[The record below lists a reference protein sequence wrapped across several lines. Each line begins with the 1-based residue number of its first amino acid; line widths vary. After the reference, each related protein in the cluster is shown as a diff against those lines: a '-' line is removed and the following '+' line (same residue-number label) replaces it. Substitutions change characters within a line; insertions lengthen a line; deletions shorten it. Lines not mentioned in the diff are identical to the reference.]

1 MLSASIPAGPY
12 AVGRVAAFDGSAIHV
27 TGLCAPVGNIVEVD
41 EADGQPLPCE
51 TVGFRDDRLIV
62 MPLGHS
68 PRIAPGARVRS
79 LGRTGS
85 VACGDMLLGRLING
99 EGKPA
104 DGMPASPTATHWPL
118 SGKTTGPLGRS
129 PVVRPFDCGVRAIN
143 ALFTCGEGQRVALV
157 AGSGVG
163 KSTLVQQMM
172 AGSRADAVVV
182 GLIGERAREVAE
194 FVEEARASGA
204 MDRTAIVAVTADCA
218 PILRLRGAMTA
229 IAIAEEMRSRG
240 KRVLLIIDSL
250 TRVAHAQREI
260 GLALG
265 EPPTVRGYPPSAL
278 GLIPTLVERAGN
290 DPGGGSITAFFT
302 ILADGDDLD
311 DPVVDSAR
319 GSVDGHIILSR
330 DIAES
335 GVFPAI
341 DCGRSL
347 SRVMDRIVTPDH
359 AMAAR
364 HVRRLASLAES
375 QRELAMMGAY
385 VSGADADSDRALA
398 MRARLMDFIAQPT
411 SQLVDI
417 EASMAALAEFAAS

>member
-1 MLSASIPAGPY
+1 MSASIPDGPY
-12 AVGRVAAFDGSAIHV
+12 AVGRVAAFDGSAIQV
-27 TGLCAPVGNIVEVD
+27 TGLAAPVGNIVEVD
-41 EADGQPLPCE
+41 QVGVPPLPCE

-62 MPLGHS
+62 MPLGHA

-85 VACGDMLLGRLING
+85 VACGDALLGRLIDG
-99 EGKPA
+99 EGRVA
-104 DGMPASPTATHWPL
+104 DAMPAPLLPTIWPL
-118 SGKTTGPLGRS
+118 AGTSSGPLGRS
-129 PVVRPFDCGVRAIN
+129 PVISPFDCGVRAIN

-172 AGSRADAVVV
+172 AGSCVDAVVV

-194 FVEEARASGA
+194 FVEESRASGA
-204 MDRTAIVAVTADCA
+204 IERTAIVAVTADRA

-278 GLIPTLVERAGN
+278 GLIPTLVERVGN
-290 DPGGGSITAFFT
+290 NPCGGSITAFFT
-302 ILADGDDLD
+302 ILADNGDLD

-319 GSVDGHIILSR
+319 GGVDGHIILSR
-330 DIAES
+330 DLAES

-347 SRVMDRIVTPDH
+347 SRVMDRVVTPDH
-359 AMAAR
+359 ALAAR
-364 HVRRLASLAES
+364 QIRRLANLAEA

-385 VSGADADSDRALA
+385 VAGTDPDSDRALA
-398 MRARLMDFIAQPT
+398 MRPRLMDFIAQPSSQQVDLGT
-411 SQLVDI
+411 SRATLFD
-417 EASMAALAEFAAS
+417 LAAS

>member
-1 MLSASIPAGPY
+1 MLSAFIPAGPY
-12 AVGRVAAFDGSAIHV
+12 PVGRVAAFDGSAIQV
-27 TGLCAPVGNIVEVD
+27 TGLSAPVGSVVEVD
-41 EADGQPLPCE
+41 QVSGRPLPCE

-62 MPLGHS
+62 MPLGHA

-79 LGRTGS
+79 LGRTGTVS
-85 VACGDMLLGRLING
+85 CGDALLGRLIDG
-99 EGKPA
+99 EGRAA
-104 DGMPASPTATHWPL
+104 DGMPAPLVSAQWPL
-118 SGKTTGPLGRS
+118 SGTSAGPLGRS
-129 PVVRPFDCGVRAIN
+129 PVTSPFDCGVRAIN

-172 AGSRADAVVV
+172 AGSSADAVVV

-204 MDRTAIVAVTADCA
+204 IDRTAIVAVTADRA

-229 IAIAEEMRSRG
+229 IAVAEEMRSRG

-302 ILADGDDLD
+302 ILADNGDLD

-330 DIAES
+330 DLAES

-347 SRVMDRIVTPDH
+347 SRVMDRIVPPDH
-359 AMAAR
+359 ALAAR
-364 HVRRLASLAES
+364 QVRRLANLAET

-385 VSGADADSDRALA
+385 VAGADADSDRALA
-398 MRARLMDFIAQPT
+398 MRARLMDFLAQPIPQQVDLET
-411 SQLVDI
+411 SR
-417 EASMAALAEFAAS
+417 AALFELAAS